1 VPLQVR
7 VRGGLV
13 YSVQGLEV
21 KSMHLQVNLSR
32 SGART
37 SPLPGITQPCAG
49 GRWAAAPLSPHCWNG
64 ALQYGAKPRLVWLVC
79 AQEECHFAVLACAWL
94 ARATLSVS
102 HCSDCVVG
110 AGPAEASAMLPR
122 PQAQQAAP
130 APAAR
135 AAGAAQ
141 KVALLTEAVLY
152 CML

>member
-37 SPLPGITQPCAG
+37 SPLPGIDSAVRQWQVGCGTPQPSLLERSTPARC
-49 GRWAAAPLSPHCWNG
+49 
-64 ALQYGAKPRLVWLVC
+64 KPRLVWLVC

-130 APAAR
+130 ASAAR
-135 AAGAAQ
+135 AAGAI
-141 KVALLTEAVLY
+141 
-152 CML
+152 